1 MVKRL
6 HSLCCHLLFWA
17 AMLFSANTLATLSA
31 QVDRQTITEND
42 TVTLVLRLDEQAGFS
57 SPDLTALEQDFNVLS
72 QQRSNQFRSFNG
84 RTESFTEWRIMM
96 TPKKLGQVVI
106 PSVSYKQQR
115 SAPILLTV
123 NPLSDAAKEQM
134 AKQFFFVTSVDK
146 PSAYVQEQIIYTEKL
161 YYSVNH
167 EDARL
172 SEVRVA
178 DGSVQALGE
187 MRQYMTKI
195 DGKRMGVYERRY
207 AILPEESGE
216 LVIPGTQFSA
226 QQGNRYD
233 RRART
238 PVQITAQP
246 IRVDIKPI
254 PSAFP
259 KNSPW
264 LASSEVKLV
273 QTLSHQADK
282 WVAGEPVTM
291 TLTLVANGLV
301 GNQLPAIAL
310 PAVDGLK
317 YYPDQN
323 KTDQAITE
331 QGIQGTREQS
341 LAIVPT
347 QQGRVRFPKL
357 SVPWWNSK
365 TERLEY
371 ATVPAF
377 SVNVGANPNAAPNDN
392 ASKPRIKSPAMN
404 QPQTELVQ
412 TNPQPQHTHIRSDSQ
427 HPNTNESSHVWMWMW
442 IAMVAVLLLIISNG
456 VLAWLFVRNKQ
467 QTPHSL
473 KQNNAATRSVSIR
486 HVEAAAKQKDI
497 VRLRLAL
504 IAWGN
509 ALLGE
514 GSITQLNEL
523 PEKLH
528 QPELADLLTSIDDTL
543 FSNTQNATVDV
554 NAIVRLVKSTKAP
567 KSMAASSHLPP
578 LYQ

>member
-115 SAPILLTV
+115 SAPVLITV
-123 NPLSDAAKEQM
+123 NPLSDAAKEQI

-233 RRART
+233 RRSRA
-238 PVQITAQP
+238 PVQITSQP
-246 IRVDIKPI
+246 IRIDIKPI

-264 LASSEVKLV
+264 LVSSEVKLV

-365 TERLEY
+365 TEQLEY

-377 SVNVGANPNAAPNDN
+377 SVNVGANPNAASSNS
-392 ASKPRIKSPAMN
+392 ASKPSIKSPAMS
-404 QPQTELVQ
+404 QPNAKRVT
-412 TNPQPQHTHIRSDSQ
+412 TIPQPTSTGSNAQ
-427 HPNTNESSHVWMWMW
+427 HPNTHERSNVWIW
-442 IAMVAVLLLIISNG
+442 IALVAVLLLVISNG
-456 VLAWLFVRNKQ
+456 VLAWLLVRNKQ
-467 QTPHSL
+467 QTTHAP
-473 KQNNAATRSVSIR
+473 KQNDATTRSVSIR

-528 QPELADLLTSIDDTL
+528 QPELADLLTSIDDAL
-543 FSNTQNATVDV
+543 FSNTQNAPVDV

-567 KSMAASSHLPP
+567 KRMAASSHLPP